1 MEMKIQ
7 EITKDL
13 SRIKKYVHI
22 LEEENVKLKEELA
35 LQLVEQNVMIQE
47 GEQDVTVN
55 LMEERSP
62 EAFERLNRLY
72 QNGFHVCNISFG
84 SQREEQCLFCAALL
98 RRAGG
103 E

>member
-1 MEMKIQ
+1 MKIQ

-47 GEQDVTVN
+47 GEQDVDVYK
-55 LMEERSP
+55 R
-62 EAFERLNRLY
+62 
-72 QNGFHVCNISFG
+72 Q
-84 SQREEQCLFCAALL
+84 
-98 RRAGG
+98 
-103 E
+103 